1 MTFYLENITALV
13 ANIGLTLGL
22 VGLGGWGVGGHNSS
36 QEQDGDMLRD
46 TFFGQ
51 NSMVAHVSLAS

>member
-22 VGLGGWGVGGHNSS
+22 VGRRGGGITPHRSKMETCSKTLFLVRIAWLH
-36 QEQDGDMLRD
+36 M
-46 TFFGQ
+46 
-51 NSMVAHVSLAS
+51 